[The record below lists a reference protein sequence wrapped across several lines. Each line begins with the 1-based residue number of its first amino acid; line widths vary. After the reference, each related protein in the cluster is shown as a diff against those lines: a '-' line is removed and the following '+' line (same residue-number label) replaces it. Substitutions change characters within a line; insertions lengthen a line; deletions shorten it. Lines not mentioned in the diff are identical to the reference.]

1 MTQEDE
7 RSTMIYMSP
16 SLFISEILLIFMGF
30 AGISVVGVNLGYL
43 SSIPLILAIYGL
55 FVGLLTFA
63 MCVLG
68 LHIILYQSYR
78 SLKYYLAFMLIFLFF
93 QLSFLF
99 RLHFF
104 TDHFPSNEG
113 DQAFTIVLDVCFVIS
128 FITVAGLG
136 VHFKEKGSTIE
147 MVKL

>member
-1 MTQEDE
+1 MTQEE
-7 RSTMIYMSP
+7 RSSMLFMSP

-30 AGISVVGVNLGYL
+30 AGIAVAGVNIGYL
-43 SSIPLILAIYGL
+43 SSIPMILAIYGL

-63 MCVLG
+63 MCILG
-68 LHIILYQSYR
+68 LYVILYQTYR
-78 SLKYYLAFMLIFLFF
+78 SLKYLLAFMLIFLFF

-104 TDHFPSNEG
+104 TDHFPANEG

-128 FITVAGLG
+128 FITVACLG
-136 VHFKEKGSTIE
+136 VHLKEKGSTIE